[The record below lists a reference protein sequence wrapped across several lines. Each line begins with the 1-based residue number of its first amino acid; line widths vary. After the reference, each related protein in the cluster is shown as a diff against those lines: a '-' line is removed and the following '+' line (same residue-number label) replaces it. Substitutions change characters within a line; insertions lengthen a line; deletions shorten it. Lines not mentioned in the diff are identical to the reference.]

1 MNPSLLYDINALDY
15 SKSLNQ
21 VPDYNHNVSKSY
33 AVAILLMITTAVVLI
48 TFKNQENEKE

>member
-21 VPDYNHNVSKSY
+21 VPDYNHNVSKRY
-33 AVAILLMITTAVVLI
+33 AVAILIMITTAVVLI

>member
-21 VPDYNHNVSKSY
+21 VQEYNHSVSKRY
-33 AVAILLMITTAVVLI
+33 AVAILIMITTAVVLI
-48 TFKNQENEKE
+48 TFKYSNDEKK